1 VSKEGLQAVR
11 DGRGCRRCP
20 REGIGERRDTVL
32 ARRPE
37 MPESH
42 DAMGEWARATIG
54 KAHQRPRYPPMLHP
68 ACARGG
74 KAVRLLF
81 GER

>member
-1 VSKEGLQAVR
+1 
-11 DGRGCRRCP
+11 
-20 REGIGERRDTVL
+20 
-32 ARRPE
+32 